1 MIADNASSA
10 GFVIGRWQPPAT
22 EVGNLGILLKLDGHP
37 VEIGSTAAI
46 LGHPLRSLVA
56 AAELVARWGERLEPG
71 SLVLAGGAT
80 AAAPLAAG
88 QHVCGEFQTLGT
100 VEVHVELGGGGSRGM
115 TDAAALKL
123 YFNFR
128 SPYCYLAS
136 KTMWDLFEAFHVELV
151 WRPLGG
157 LGRPFRSRAGQG
169 QAACRAAG
177 PGALDRAARHSHD
190 PAAGDLR
197 PPRGPAPPA
206 CWPNARGV
214 CAPTWS
220 RPCAWPGPRAATSA
234 ISRCC
239 ARVARRSGLDP
250 AALCAAADAPEHR
263 SALQEHAAEAR
274 RDGVFGVPS
283 LVIGEAVFWGN
294 DRLDFLQDHL
304 KRLRLS
310 RA

>member
-1 MIADNASSA
+1 
-10 GFVIGRWQPPAT
+10 
-22 EVGNLGILLKLDGHP
+22 
-37 VEIGSTAAI
+37 
-46 LGHPLRSLVA
+46 
-56 AAELVARWGERLEPG
+56 
-71 SLVLAGGAT
+71 
-80 AAAPLAAG
+80 
-88 QHVCGEFQTLGT
+88 
-100 VEVHVELGGGGSRGM
+100 M

-157 LGRPFRSRAGQG
+157 WDGRSDPERVKAKLPAVRQDLARWTERLGIPMTPPPATSDPTRAG
-169 QAACRAAG
+169 AASLLAERAGCLRPYLVEAMRLAWAEG
-177 PGALDRAARHSHD
+177 RDL
-190 PAAGDLR
+190 GDLEVLR
-197 PPRGPAPPA
+197 E
-206 CWPNARGV
+206 
-214 CAPTWS
+214 
-220 RPCAWPGPRAATSA
+220 
-234 ISRCC
+234 
-239 ARVARRSGLDP
+239 VARRSGLDP